1 MSGTSLEKNQWM
13 YLM

>member
-1 MSGTSLEKNQWM
+1 MSGTSLEKSQWM